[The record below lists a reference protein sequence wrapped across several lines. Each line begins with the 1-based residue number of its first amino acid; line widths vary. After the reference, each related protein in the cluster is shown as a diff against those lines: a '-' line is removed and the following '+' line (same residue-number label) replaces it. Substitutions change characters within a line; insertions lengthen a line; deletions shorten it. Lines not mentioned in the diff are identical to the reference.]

1 MDDTLARLRQQIRE
15 IEGGPVQQVRA
26 APSGLP
32 GLDGLTGGLPCPGL
46 VEVDGPVGGG
56 RTRLV
61 LGWAAQA
68 TQRGARVAWVDPAGS
83 LYPPTAAAL
92 GVALERLLLVR
103 PVEERLAWTADQL
116 ARSGCFGL
124 VVLAA
129 LPDLR
134 GVVARWR
141 EAVRQGRTTLVVLS
155 DRPARLASVDLR
167 LQVREGVAVVQRR
180 RAGPVGR
187 ALALPPWP
195 EGLDPLEGG
204 GRSPWAVRAPGSG
217 RGRSGAV

>member
-1 MDDTLARLRQQIRE
+1 MNDTLARLRQRIRE
-15 IEGGPVQQVRA
+15 LEGGPVQPVVP
-26 APSGLP
+26 APSGVP
-32 GLDGLTGGLPCPGL
+32 DLDALTGGLPCPGL

-56 RTRLV
+56 RGRLV
-61 LGWAAQA
+61 LGWVAEA
-68 TQRGARVAWVDPAGS
+68 TARGERVAWVDPAGE

-92 GVALERLLLVR
+92 GVVLERLLLVR

-129 LPDLR
+129 VPELR

-141 EAVRQGRTTLVVLS
+141 EAVRQGRSTLVVLS
-155 DRPARLASVDLR
+155 ERRACLPAVDLR
-167 LQVREGVAVVQRR
+167 LEVHEGVAVVQRR
-180 RAGPVGR
+180 RAGVVGR
-187 ALALPPWP
+187 AIPVPVWP

-204 GRSPWAVRAPGSG
+204 GSPWAPPSG
-217 RGRSGAV
+217 RGARR